1 MPTAW
6 LPVLFSLILFC
17 KFVACYCV
25 TMGAAAAPLQADA
38 WHLVDVKC
46 INIRTM
52 AVVNGIMGG
61 GLSGSVGKVNFRKG
75 IKGETIASQKAEK
88 VHNPQT
94 EDQAYQRM
102 CMNTAMKAYSA
113 MKEIC
118 NHSFEGVQYGQKS
131 MSLFIQENLY
141 GIKNG
146 FAGVSQA
153 LNFGF
158 TAKGILGGV
167 APRPFLVSKGTLP
180 SPAKL
185 LNWKGGAI
193 NWTLW
198 KSLTGMKEGDQLTIV
213 AFVSGVNLNE
223 YDADEQVPF
232 KFSYRRYKFKD
243 AIENET
249 QVISGE
255 AYQEFN
261 PEVLQSI
268 EEEGDTNL
276 ALLSGAKT
284 ETTYEIKVT
293 YAGATVNAFAF
304 IVSRNVN
311 GVWQRSTAN
320 LKWDVQAAGI
330 GSLFQYDE
338 KWVIKTYGATARKFL
353 NNANV

>member
-1 MPTAW
+1 
-6 LPVLFSLILFC
+6 
-17 KFVACYCV
+17 
-25 TMGAAAAPLQADA
+25 
-38 WHLVDVKC
+38 
-46 INIRTM
+46 M

-61 GLSGSVGKVNFRKG
+61 GLSGSVGKVTFRKG

-118 NHSFEGVQYGQKS
+118 NHSFEGTQYGQKS

-141 GIKNG
+141 GIKSG

-223 YDADEQVPF
+223 YDEDPQVPF
-232 KFSYRRYKFKD
+232 KFIYRRYKFKNDIKND
-243 AIENET
+243 AVVMEVDEDSEIKTDVLEN
-249 QVISGE
+249 
-255 AYQEFN
+255 
-261 PEVLQSI
+261 I
-268 EEEGDTNL
+268 EESGDGSLYLKRTTQSGVVSSVSVVHDGDTLNAY
-276 ALLSGAKT
+276 ALIT
-284 ETTYEIKVT
+284 
-293 YAGATVNAFAF
+293 
-304 IVSRNVN
+304 SRNVN
-311 GVWQRSTAN
+311 GVWKRSSAN
-320 LKWDVQAAGI
+320 LRWDVETAGI